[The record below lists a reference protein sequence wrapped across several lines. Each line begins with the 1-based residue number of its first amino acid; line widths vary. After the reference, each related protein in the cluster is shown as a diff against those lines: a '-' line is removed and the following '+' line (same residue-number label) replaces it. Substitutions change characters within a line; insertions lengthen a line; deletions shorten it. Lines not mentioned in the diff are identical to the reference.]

1 MAAKRK
7 LEDLLAS
14 PVQPPIRRGQGVRLS
29 IDQDTPP
36 QPAQPAASLDGAKSH
51 HRTNAS
57 SQTGGVPTDQPV
69 RRVNRGYK
77 LREDLIRK
85 YKQLALDRDQH
96 LYEVMETALEEYL
109 DRQADLHE

>member
-14 PVQPPIRRGQGVRLS
+14 PGHPPIRRGQGVRLS
-29 IDQDTPP
+29 IDQDNSP
-36 QPAQPAASLDGAKSH
+36 QPAQSVTAFDGAKSH

-57 SQTGGVPTDQPV
+57 SQPDAVSPEQSV

-77 LREDLIRK
+77 LREDLIRR

-109 DRQADLHE
+109 DRQAEPHE